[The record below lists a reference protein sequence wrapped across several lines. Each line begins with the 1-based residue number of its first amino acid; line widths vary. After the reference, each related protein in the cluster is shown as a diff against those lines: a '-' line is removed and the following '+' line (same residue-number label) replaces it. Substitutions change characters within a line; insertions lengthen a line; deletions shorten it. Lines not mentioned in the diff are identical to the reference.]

1 MNRVGQARWTSLHA
15 TLCMVAGGASVAMW
29 TPWPL
34 AAVGGVSLL
43 VLVVTQK
50 PALPRLGGLGVA
62 NAITLARLALLIVA
76 SAVLPTAPAF
86 AIVLVLDAVDGA
98 VARRLGESS
107 DLGAQLDMETDA
119 LFVAVLSVT
128 SLVAGAP
135 LWVLAFGALRYALVL
150 ARVVFPGQ
158 ATRERR
164 TSFGRVAYLVAV
176 ITLLGSLLIG
186 PSVAATAM
194 LAVGLAGL
202 VVSFFEDFAMLR
214 RA

>member
-1 MNRVGQARWTSLHA
+1 
-15 TLCMVAGGASVAMW
+15 MVAGGASVALSR
-29 TPWPL
+29 PWLL

-98 VARRLGESS
+98 VARRLGEAS
-107 DLGAQLDMETDA
+107 DFGAQLDMETDA

-135 LWVLAFGALRYALVL
+135 LWVLGFGALRYVLVL

-176 ITLLGSLLIG
+176 LTLLGSLLVG
-186 PSVAATAM
+186 PSLAATVL
-194 LAVGLAGL
+194 LALGLAGL
-202 VVSFFEDFAMLR
+202 LVSFFEDFAMLR

>member
-15 TLCMVAGGASVAMW
+15 TACMVAGGASVAMSR
-29 TPWPL
+29 PWLL

-50 PALPRLGGLGVA
+50 PALPRLGGLG
-62 NAITLARLALLIVA
+62 A

-98 VARRLGESS
+98 VARRLGEAS
-107 DLGAQLDMETDA
+107 DFGAQFDMETDA

-135 LWVLAFGALRYALVL
+135 LWVLGFGALRYVLVL

-176 ITLLGSLLIG
+176 LTLLGSLLVG

>member
-1 MNRVGQARWTSLHA
+1 
-15 TLCMVAGGASVAMW
+15 MVAGGASVAMW

-50 PALPRLGGLGVA
+50 PVLPRLGGLGVA
-62 NAITLARLALLIVA
+62 NAITLARLALLVA
-76 SAVLPTAPAF
+76 ASVVIPTAPAF

-98 VARRLGESS
+98 VARRLGEAS
-107 DLGAQLDMETDA
+107 DFGAQLDMETDA

-135 LWVLAFGALRYALVL
+135 LWVLGFGALRYVLVL

-176 ITLLGSLLIG
+176 LTLLGSLLIG

>member
-1 MNRVGQARWTSLHA
+1 
-15 TLCMVAGGASVAMW
+15 MVAGGASVALSR
-29 TPWPL
+29 PWLL

-76 SAVLPTAPAF
+76 SAVMPTAWAF
-86 AIVLVLDAVDGA
+86 VIVLVLDAVDGA
-98 VARRLGESS
+98 VARRLGEAS
-107 DLGAQLDMETDA
+107 DFGAQLDMETDA

-135 LWVLAFGALRYALVL
+135 LWVLGFGALRYVLVL

-186 PSVAATAM
+186 PSVAATAL

>member
-1 MNRVGQARWTSLHA
+1 
-15 TLCMVAGGASVAMW
+15 MVAGGASVAIAR
-29 TPWPL
+29 PWLL

-76 SAVLPTAPAF
+76 SAVLPTPWAF

-98 VARRLGESS
+98 VARRLGEAS
-107 DLGAQLDMETDA
+107 DFGAQLDMETDA

-135 LWVLAFGALRYALVL
+135 LWVLGFGALRYVLVL

-176 ITLLGSLLIG
+176 LTLLGSLLVG
-186 PSVAATAM
+186 PSVAATVL

>member
-1 MNRVGQARWTSLHA
+1 
-15 TLCMVAGGASVAMW
+15 MVAGGASVAMS

-98 VARRLGESS
+98 VARRLGEASE
-107 DLGAQLDMETDA
+107 LGAQLDMETDA

-135 LWVLAFGALRYALVL
+135 LWVLGFGALRYALVL

>member
-1 MNRVGQARWTSLHA
+1 
-15 TLCMVAGGASVAMW
+15 MVAGGASVAMW

>member
-1 MNRVGQARWTSLHA
+1 
-15 TLCMVAGGASVAMW
+15 MVAGGASVAMG

-98 VARRLGESS
+98 VARWLGESS

-135 LWVLAFGALRYALVL
+135 WWVLGFGALRYALVL